1 MQNTFNYTDEY
12 IIILSKEYYLLPQY
26 EDGHKKRNIYHIQ
39 HTMRQKILGQM
50 YVEHI

>member
-1 MQNTFNYTDEY
+1 MKYKRPSSNTYVY
-12 IIILSKEYYLLPQY
+12 VIPSGVRQV
-26 EDGHKKRNIYHIQ
+26 RNIYHIQ